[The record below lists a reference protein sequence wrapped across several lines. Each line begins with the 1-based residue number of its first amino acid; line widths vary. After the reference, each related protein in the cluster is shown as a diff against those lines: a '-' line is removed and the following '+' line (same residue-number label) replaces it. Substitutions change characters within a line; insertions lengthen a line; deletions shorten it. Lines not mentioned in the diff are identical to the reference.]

1 MIEIQEALL
10 SLGIKEWVLR
20 GDPANETEFNTM
32 FRKVVGVDDTNT
44 AIESDNPSDF
54 GVTWS
59 EIQAKR
65 TELQADYDAKKYQ
78 RDRADTYPAIGD
90 QLDMLFHAIDAG
102 KVDKTSD
109 FYTALKAV
117 KDKYPKG

>member
-90 QLDMLFHAIDAG
+90 QLDMLFHAID
-102 KVDKTSD
+102 
-109 FYTALKAV
+109 
-117 KDKYPKG
+117 